1 MILDSASLGGTSA
14 FSPAVSMD
22 WSTDGKRLALS
33 VITGP
38 DPDYPWRDL
47 RIVDL
52 GYSRSSGS
60 ETVGNASVRGGNPGS
75 SFGLASSEHSPTWD
89 PGTTGNA
96 CERLVFSQSSDAG
109 RSMYLLD
116 LKSGAGCNN
125 LLRQVAA
132 RNPRALDWRAK

>member
-1 MILDSASLGGTSA
+1 MLVHRARRADAGNAPLRCAGLIIVILAGFASLAPAIAGKPGTGGGA
-14 FSPAVSMD
+14 
-22 WSTDGKRLALS
+22 
-33 VITGP
+33 
-38 DPDYPWRDL
+38 
-47 RIVDL
+47 
-52 GYSRSSGS
+52 
-60 ETVGNASVRGGNPGS
+60 PGS